1 MAKMTKAD
9 IQKRQLEIM
18 TKMDEMDE
26 KTNAREAKMRALTSE
41 EQKGALTEEQKREL
55 EALKAEQRSQDIE
68 YDALVR
74 ESAGLSARAKAMATG
89 KDLEQIR
96 EREDY
101 GAKIREMVNDC
112 FTNRRAAN
120 ATTILANAITKDPG
134 GDNNTEANLQAGGL
148 IPVEIRPIID
158 TKVPGTELPDDL
170 VMVTG
175 VTGTQVIPYSIND
188 VKFTVEGEV
197 TKVNEQPLDFANITT
212 SPKRVAASVPV
223 SRRAVANA
231 AFDIIAFITYKFQKG
246 WAIFRALHIYA
257 HGNYTKLQSPFAQV
271 TVKELTLDENIGKNL
286 AKEIA
291 EMYDLGFEGDPEL
304 IFDKTT
310 EVDLKFTKLIP
321 GTTDSNRTVVENGQC
336 VGYRYHISPF
346 VDYTIDANGVASK
359 DFVGEGENKKAVR
372 YIAIGHFGY
381 LNEQVYADGIEFNI
395 DGTSSANF
403 DRNVIAL
410 GMGLDYSLVEM
421 SSKVNGNTSGKPQAF
436 KLIKLIEPAS
446 SNEIGG

>member
-1 MAKMTKAD
+1 MTKMTKAD
-9 IQKRQLEIM
+9 IKKRQLEIM
-18 TKMDEMDE
+18 AKLDEMDE
-26 KTNAREAKMRALTSE
+26 KTNVREAKMRTLTSE
-41 EQKGALTEEQKREL
+41 EQKDEL
-55 EALKAEQRSQDIE
+55 AKLQAEQRSQDIE

-120 ATTILANAITKDPG
+120 ATTILANAITDG
-134 GDNNTEANLQAGGL
+134 ADQNVTANLEAGKL

-158 TKVPGTELPDDL
+158 TKVPGIELPEDL

-197 TKVNEQPLDFANITT
+197 TKVAEQALDFANITT

-246 WAIFRALHIYA
+246 WAMFRALHIYA

-271 TVKELTLDENIGKNL
+271 TVETLTLDENIGKNL
-286 AKEIA
+286 AKKVA

-304 IFDKTT
+304 IMDKTT

-321 GTTDSNRTVVENGQC
+321 GTTDSNRTVIQDGQC
-336 VGYRYHISPF
+336 VGYRYHVSPYI
-346 VDYTIDANGVASK
+346 DYTIDANGVATK
-359 DFVGEGENKKAVR
+359 ETDR
-372 YIAIGHFGY
+372 YIGIGHFGY

-436 KLIKLIEPAS
+436 KLIKLVEPVS

>member
-1 MAKMTKAD
+1 MTKMTKAD
-9 IQKRQLEIM
+9 IEKRQLEIM
-18 TKMDEMDE
+18 TKLDEMDE
-26 KTNAREAKMRALTSE
+26 KTNAREAKMRALISE
-41 EQKGALTEEQKREL
+41 EQKKDREKL
-55 EALKAEQRSQDIE
+55 MAEQRAQDIE

-74 ESAGLSARAKAMATG
+74 ESAGLSARAKAMSTG
-89 KDLEQIR
+89 KELENIR

-112 FTNRRAAN
+112 YTNRRAAN
-120 ATTILANAITKDPG
+120 ATTILANAITGTAD
-134 GDNNTEANLQAGGL
+134 DNETANLQAGGL

-158 TKVPGTELPDDL
+158 TKVPGTELPEDL
-170 VMVTG
+170 VMVVG

-197 TKVNEQPLDFANITT
+197 TKVAEQALDFANITT

-246 WAIFRALHIYA
+246 WAQFRALHIYA
-257 HGNYTKLQSPFAQV
+257 HGAYTALQSPFAQV
-271 TVKELTLDENIGKNL
+271 TAEELTLDENIGKNL
-286 AKEIA
+286 AKKIA

-304 IFDKTT
+304 IMDKTT

-321 GTTDSNRTVVENGQC
+321 GTTDSNRTVIQDGQC

-359 DFVGEGENKKAVR
+359 DFADPDTKKIPIR

-381 LNEQVYADGIEFNI
+381 LNEQVYADGIEFNV

-421 SSKVNGNTSGKPQAF
+421 SSKVNGGNASGKPQAF
-436 KLIKLIEPAS
+436 KLIKLVEPVS
-446 SNEIGG
+446 SSEI

>member
-1 MAKMTKAD
+1 MTKMTKAD
-9 IQKRQLEIM
+9 IKKRQLEIM
-18 TKMDEMDE
+18 AKLDEMDE
-26 KTNAREAKMRALTSE
+26 KTNVREAKMRTLTSE
-41 EQKGALTEEQKREL
+41 EQKDEL
-55 EALKAEQRSQDIE
+55 AKLQAEQRSQDIE

-120 ATTILANAITKDPG
+120 ATTILANAITDG
-134 GDNNTEANLQAGGL
+134 ADQNVTANLEAGKL

-158 TKVPGTELPDDL
+158 TKVPGIELPEDL

-197 TKVNEQPLDFANITT
+197 TKVAEQALDFANITT

-246 WAIFRALHIYA
+246 WAMFRALHIYA

-271 TVKELTLDENIGKNL
+271 TVETLTLDENIGKNL
-286 AKEIA
+286 AKKVA

-304 IFDKTT
+304 IMDKTT

-321 GTTDSNRTVVENGQC
+321 GTTDSNRTVIQDGQC
-336 VGYRYHISPF
+336 VGYRYHVSPYI
-346 VDYTIDANGVASK
+346 DYTIDANGVATK
-359 DFVGEGENKKAVR
+359 ETDR
-372 YIAIGHFGY
+372 YIGIGHFGY

-421 SSKVNGNTSGKPQAF
+421 SSKVNGKNGKPQAF
-436 KLIKLIEPAS
+436 KLIKLVEPAS
-446 SNEIGG
+446 SNEIGGH

>member
-41 EQKGALTEEQKREL
+41 EQKGTITDEQKREL

-120 ATTILANAITKDPG
+120 ATTILANAITT
-134 GDNNTEANLQAGGL
+134 GDDQNNTANLEAGGL
-148 IPVEIRPIID
+148 IPVEIKPIID
-158 TKVPGTELPDDL
+158 TKVPGIELPEDL

-197 TKVNEQPLDFANITT
+197 TKVEEQALDFANITT

-246 WAIFRALHIYA
+246 WAMFRALHIYA
-257 HGNYTKLQSPFAQV
+257 HGNYDKLQSPFAQV
-271 TVKELTLDENIGKNL
+271 TVEELTLDENIGKNL
-286 AKEIA
+286 AKKVA

-304 IFDKTT
+304 IMDKTT

-321 GTTDSNRTVVENGQC
+321 GTTDSNRTVIQDGQC
-336 VGYRYHISPF
+336 VGYRYHVSPYI
-346 VDYTIDANGVASK
+346 DYTINANGVATK
-359 DFVGEGENKKAVR
+359 ETDR
-372 YIAIGHFGY
+372 YIGIGHFGY

-421 SSKVNGNTSGKPQAF
+421 SSKVNGNTNNKPQAF
-436 KLIKLIEPAS
+436 KLIKLVEPAS
-446 SNEIGG
+446 SDEIGG

>member
-1 MAKMTKAD
+1 MPKMTKAD
-9 IQKRQLEIM
+9 IEKRQLEIL
-18 TKMDEMDE
+18 TKLDEMDE
-26 KTNAREAKMRALTSE
+26 KTNVREAKMRTLTSE
-41 EQKGALTEEQKREL
+41 EQKEEREKL
-55 EALKAEQRSQDIE
+55 MAEQRTQDIE

-89 KDLEQIR
+89 KELSQIR

-120 ATTILANAITKDPG
+120 ATTILANAIKDG
-134 GDNNTEANLQAGGL
+134 ADQNVTANLEAGGL
-148 IPVEIRPIID
+148 VPVEIRPIID
-158 TKVPGTELPDDL
+158 TKVTGIELPEDL

-197 TKVNEQPLDFANITT
+197 TKVAEQALDFANITT

-231 AFDIIAFITYKFQKG
+231 AFDIVAFITYKFQKG
-246 WAIFRALHIYA
+246 WAMFRALHIYA
-257 HGNYTKLQSPFAQV
+257 HGNYAKLQSPFAQV
-271 TVKELTLDENIGKNL
+271 DVVELTLDENIGKNL

-291 EMYDLGFEGDPEL
+291 KMYDLGFEGDPE
-304 IFDKTT
+304 IIMDKTT
-310 EVDLKFTKLIP
+310 EVDLKFAKLIP
-321 GTTDSNRTVVENGQC
+321 GTTDSNRTVIQDGQC
-336 VGYRYHISPF
+336 VGYRYHVSPYI
-346 VDYTIDANGVASK
+346 DYSINAEGVATK
-359 DFVGEGENKKAVR
+359 GEDR
-372 YIAIGHFGY
+372 YIGIGHFGY

-421 SSKVNGNTSGKPQAF
+421 SSKVNGNTNGKPQAF
-436 KLIKLIEPAS
+436 KLIKLVEPAS